1 MSATY
6 LIKAVLGV
14 PAMTRY
20 RIVAGR
26 ANTARLRLGNP
37 IDTVA
42 ESAQLD
48 PAAARRFITRGERA
62 GMSARPRVPQVWII
76 WYAVLLH
83 IGWGCLLLVSP
94 SPYGATA
101 LHIYHDLPR
110 ILMAGVLFLASGL
123 AAWAVTRRQPSLRS
137 LSALLPQ
144 QVLLTLSAY
153 AAIAAVIAGHYGDG
167 LPRPR
172 LFILADQAPA
182 ILALIL
188 HTVAVIEIHARTP
201 DSEVLRIT
209 FEAIG
214 AEQERFRQTLPERGS
229 VPDERRPD
237 RIFSRTE
244 KTDELLAEIRPWPSA
259 PLPQPCSAA
268 APTPGHLSRP
278 RG

>member
-1 MSATY
+1 MST
-6 LIKAVLGV
+6 
-14 PAMTRY
+14 
-20 RIVAGR
+20 
-26 ANTARLRLGNP
+26 
-37 IDTVA
+37 
-42 ESAQLD
+42 
-48 PAAARRFITRGERA
+48 
-62 GMSARPRVPQVWII
+62 RPRVPQVWII

-110 ILMAGVLFLASGL
+110 IPMAGALFLASGL

-188 HTVAVIEIHARTP
+188 HTAAVIEIHARTP

-229 VPDERRPD
+229 MPDERRPD
-237 RIFSRTE
+237 RIFSRIE
-244 KTDELLAEIRPWPSA
+244 ETDELLAEITPSSCSKRGGFSEASGPQVARAQVVQQRGDVLAWRPGAQVRGVLRPGPSSPPSA
-259 PLPQPCSAA
+259 RTGCRARIA
-268 APTPGHLSRP
+268 R
-278 RG
+278 R